1 MNVFFKAK
9 TKRNYYFSYIKG
21 WAIISIMLI
30 HLLDWSGL
38 ILSKNIFYF
47 KELLYPSVL
56 FFIATAGGLT
66 FLAYGKYEMLKAS
79 KKLFRRGG
87 ELIAVYFLYNII
99 KLYIYNFSA
108 EPFYNQFIAAGKMD
122 LSDILLLQAFTAPI
136 SIILTIGIFLMVS
149 PLFLYLSK
157 IKYPKLGIG
166 VLSAAVI
173 YFGYFFPL
181 PSSLITNF
189 LYAKNNIM
197 FPLILW
203 LTPFLICFYLSMLG
217 FEKYKGRLLLIF
229 SALAMISGILQFNDF
244 GSVSFSGQM
253 YPLKLFYVF
262 SSFALMYLLIYIFY
276 FLERLRRPAVNYFLA
291 LIRLL
296 GDSTLAI
303 YIYHWIV
310 IDITLWVFYP
320 RINLI
325 LLTVPTFLLVYIFLK
340 RQKLLEYFKSYG

>member
-1 MNVFFKAK
+1 MNQSVKLK

-30 HLLDWSGL
+30 HLFDWSGL
-38 ILSKNIFYF
+38 ILSKNSLYF
-47 KELLYPSVL
+47 KEFLYPSVL
-56 FFIATAGGLT
+56 FFIATAGGVIFWAYAKYDLLT
-66 FLAYGKYEMLKAS
+66 AS

-99 KLYIYNFSA
+99 KLFIFNFSQ
-108 EPFYNQFIAAGKMD
+108 EPFYYKFISAGKMN
-122 LSDILLLQAFTAPI
+122 LTDILSLNSFTAPI
-136 SIILTIGIFLMVS
+136 SIILTIGIFLIIA
-149 PLFLYLSK
+149 PLLLYLSK
-157 IKYPKLGIG
+157 TKYSKLAIG
-166 VLSAAVI
+166 ALIAVVL
-173 YFGYFFPL
+173 YLGYFFPMPGNQL
-181 PSSLITNF
+181 TNF

-229 SALAMISGILQFNDF
+229 SALTIISGVLQFNNF
-244 GSVSFSGQM
+244 SSVSFSGEM

-262 SSFALMYLLIYIFY
+262 FSFAFMYFLIYIFY
-276 FLERLRRPAVNYFLA
+276 FLEKAGRPAVNYFLA
-291 LIRLL
+291 LMRLL

-310 IDITLWVFYP
+310 IDITLWIFYP
-320 RINLI
+320 RTNLI
-325 LLTVPTFLLVYIFLK
+325 LLAVPLFLLIYMILK
-340 RQKLLEYFKSYG
+340 RRKLFEYFKNYG